1 VSSTAFSARRN
12 VYTAAAANGIG
23 FAGFTIVMPF
33 LPLYIRELGVADV
46 ADIALWTGLTL
57 GATPAVTAVSAP
69 LWGRVGDRYGSK
81 VLVLRSLT
89 AFVLTKGAMAF
100 VTAPWQLF
108 ALRALLG
115 VFAGYGALTVS
126 MAAESVPREQM
137 ARAIGTVQIAQRLG
151 PAVGPVIGGLLAPLV
166 GLRATF
172 LIAAAFY
179 LTSVFLVALLY
190 TEPRNRQARSTGRRL
205 GDVLAE
211 LYRTPGF
218 VMVFLVILCLQLVD
232 RSFGPILPLYV
243 ERLGYAP
250 TRVALVSGVLF
261 SIAALFA
268 ALGHHVAE
276 PLMMRWSHRALVVGT
291 ALATALGLLLLV
303 LVPSV
308 WAFAVALAIAGVA
321 IGVGMTSAYTSGG
334 RLLPP
339 DAHATGFG
347 VMTTASLVGLAVSP
361 IVAGLISGPGL
372 RIVFEADIV
381 LLGLL
386 AVAAWVRMAPAPA
399 ISTAHDVESTR
410 DERGPR

>member
-1 VSSTAFSARRN
+1 LIVSAPSSSARRN
-12 VYTAAAANGIG
+12 VLVAAAANGIG
-23 FAGFTIVMPF
+23 FAGFTLVMPF
-33 LPLYIRELGVADV
+33 LPLYIRDLGVDDV

-57 GATPAVTAVSAP
+57 GATPAVTAFSAP

-89 AFVLTKGAMAF
+89 AFVVTKAAMGF

-115 VFAGYGALTVS
+115 VFAGYGSLTVS

-151 PAVGPVIGGLLAPLV
+151 PAVGPVVGGVLAPLV
-166 GLRATF
+166 GLRTTF
-172 LIAAAFY
+172 LIAAGFY
-179 LTSVFLVALLY
+179 LSAVVLIAVLY
-190 TEPRNRQARSTGRRL
+190 TEPRARQARSRGRRL
-205 GDVLAE
+205 SDVLAE

-218 VMVFLVILCLQLVD
+218 AMVFMVILCLQLVD

-243 ERLGYAP
+243 EMLGLP
-250 TRVALVSGVLF
+250 ESQVALVSGVLF
-261 SIAALFA
+261 SISAIFA
-268 ALGHHVAE
+268 ALGHHIAE
-276 PLMMRWSHRALVVGT
+276 PLMERWSSRALI
-291 ALATALGLLLLV
+291 AFSSAATALGLLLLV
-303 LVPSV
+303 MLPSV

-334 RLLPP
+334 RLLPA

-372 RIVFEADIV
+372 RVVFEADIALLV
-381 LLGLL
+381 LLTILVWTRLRGR
-386 AVAAWVRMAPAPA
+386 VTRPVTAASDTSV
-399 ISTAHDVESTR
+399 S
-410 DERGPR
+410 

>member
-1 VSSTAFSARRN
+1 LTSTPFSNRRN
-12 VYTAAAANGIG
+12 VYVAAAANGIG

-33 LPLYIRELGVADV
+33 LPLYIRDLGVSDV

-57 GATPAVTAVSAP
+57 GATPAVTAFSAP

-81 VLVLRSLT
+81 ILVLRSLS

-151 PAVGPVIGGLLAPLV
+151 PAVGPVIGGILAPAV
-166 GLRATF
+166 GLRASF
-172 LIAAAFY
+172 IVAAVFYLSAMLLIAVFY
-179 LTSVFLVALLY
+179 V
-190 TEPRNRQARSTGRRL
+190 EPRTRQARAARRPI
-205 GDVLAE
+205 GEVFRE

-218 VMVFLVILCLQLVD
+218 VMVFTAILCLQLVD

-243 ERLGYAP
+243 ELLGLP
-250 TRVALVSGVLF
+250 ESEVAFVSGVLF
-261 SIAALFA
+261 SIAAIFA

-276 PLMMRWSHRALVVGT
+276 PLMLHWPSRVLVAGSAVV
-291 ALATALGLLLLV
+291 TALGLLLLV
-303 LVPSV
+303 LVPSI
-308 WAFAVALAIAGVA
+308 WAFAVALAISGAA
-321 IGVGMTSAYTSGG
+321 IGVGMTSTYTSGG
-334 RLLPP
+334 RLLPH

-347 VMTTASLVGLAVSP
+347 VLTTASLVGLAVSP

-381 LLGLL
+381 LLAGLAL
-386 AVAAWVRMAPAPA
+386 AAWVRMEARVTHPATVA
-399 ISTAHDVESTR
+399 SDTSAS
-410 DERGPR
+410 